1 MTLVMLAATLLAS
14 MRGMF
19 LSVALVFIALAVAV
33 AMRPWRQLRGAPIW
47 HPLLACLVL
56 LPWVWEAQKVMPGG
70 VAVQLSGACLMVL
83 MLGWPLTVISLV
95 PIAAIGAW
103 LGDIAQAQAIDQL
116 AWNGVV
122 AATLALAVGLA
133 TRRWLPRHPF
143 VYILGRGFI
152 TTAVAVMAAGTMSAW
167 LHPEPTGTELGS
179 VLLGQ
184 WLMAWGEA
192 FSTGMLVAIFVA
204 FKPQWLASWSDERYL
219 KDA

>member
-1 MTLVMLAATLLAS
+1 MS
-14 MRGMF
+14 
-19 LSVALVFIALAVAV
+19 LSSLALVFFALAVAI
-33 AMRPWRQLRGAPIW
+33 AMRPWRQLRGGTIW

-56 LPWVWEAQKVMPGG
+56 LPWVWAAQKVMPDGI
-70 VAVQLSGACLMVL
+70 AVQLSGACLMVL

-95 PIAAIGAW
+95 LIASAGAW
-103 LGDIAQAQAIDQL
+103 LGDIGLAQTLDHL

-122 AATLALAVGLA
+122 AATLALLIGLA
-133 TRRWLPRHPF
+133 TRRWLPQHPF
-143 VYILGRGFI
+143 VFILGRGFI
-152 TTAVAVMAAGTMSAW
+152 ATAAAVMTAGTLATW
-167 LHPEPTGTELGS
+167 LQPEPEIAERGV
-179 VLLGQ
+179 VLLGH